1 MSDGGTWELA
11 AAAQAAIKIKD
22 AISVRLC
29 ILYPLSIGLPKWLGL
44 RTNEA
49 VFKSATRSIARRHA
63 AEFHC
68 SSGRRQA
75 QLPSERGNQMGN
87 LASHQRHQNA
97 DIGNLFLR
105 HG

>member
-1 MSDGGTWELA
+1 MSNCGTWELA
-11 AAAQAAIKIKD
+11 AVAHATTKIKD

-29 ILYPLSIGLPKWLGL
+29 ILHPLSIVLPKWLGL

-49 VFKSATRSIARRHA
+49 EFEPTTCSIARRNA

-68 SSGRRQA
+68 GAGRRQA